1 MRLWL
6 TVVLALL
13 GVVIALVVR
22 PLQTLMRSGGEA
34 SRRPQEKS
42 DGDVGVL
49 IHTVHTY
56 PRRQEA
62 LVVALTGEDIR
73 LRWSDARPFHKPTRA
88 SLRAAL
94 DTGKSATRDTR
105 KEPAQLPSRCPMPG
119 GAQFGGDP
127 RRGVNAYPVAWSRGG
142 QNRIRRASGIGR
154 PGGKMHFPGVGPS
167 IVGSCPDTNQFVTR
181 FRPRREF
188 CNSL

>member
-119 GAQFGGDP
+119 EGQFGGAREEGQRLP
-127 RRGVNAYPVAWSRGG
+127 RRLEPRRSESNPEGIRYRPSGRQNALS
-142 QNRIRRASGIGR
+142 
-154 PGGKMHFPGVGPS
+154 GVGPS
-167 IVGSCPDTNQFVTR
+167 VVGSCPDTNQFVTR